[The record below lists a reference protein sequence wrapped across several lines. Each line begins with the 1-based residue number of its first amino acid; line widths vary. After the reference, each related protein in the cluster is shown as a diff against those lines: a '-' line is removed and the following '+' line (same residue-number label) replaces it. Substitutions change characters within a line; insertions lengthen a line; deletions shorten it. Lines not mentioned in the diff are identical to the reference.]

1 MITEIAQ
8 ETDAQCARSPVEMLG
23 TWFVAQVLSR
33 HEKRVARAMTLRGI
47 PNYLPLYENEV
58 GNLVPLCPAYLFVC
72 SDVDGRYELHRHDS
86 VYGIIDVK
94 NQPRLIRE
102 LSGIHR
108 AIETCQVRP
117 YTFPVKGQKV
127 QVTRGPMY
135 GTVGI
140 VVESPE
146 RRKFILKLL
155 ESAVEVHV
163 DPELLEVVD

>member
-47 PNYLPLYENEV
+47 PNYL
-58 GNLVPLCPAYLFVC
+58 
-72 SDVDGRYELHRHDS
+72 RYELHRHDS